1 MANSNRPS
9 GFTPVQYLN
18 GAMWNGQA
26 RLYAIAAAY
35 GTALYIGDPVISG
48 GSADSNG
55 IPTIA
60 IGATTGAL
68 RGVIVGLY
76 DTGQTTA
83 PVGGVSVGSIIN
95 SNRIYRPA
103 SNANVWYAAVVD
115 DPNVIFSVQE
125 ESNGTQL
132 AATEVGLNTISKSG
146 TGNGYVSGWMIPSA
160 TGATP
165 NTTATLQLRLL
176 GLVQAPAATNIF
188 GAYAKWLVQINVHEL
203 GHGTG
208 AAGVS

>member
-9 GFTPVQYLN
+9 GYTPVQYLN
-18 GAMWNGQA
+18 GAPWNGQA
-26 RLYAIAAAY
+26 RLYSIAASY
-35 GTALYIGDPVISG
+35 GTALYIGDPCISSG
-48 GSADSNG
+48 TADTNG
-55 IPTIA
+55 IPGIA

-76 DTGQTTA
+76 NSGQTTA
-83 PVGGVSVGSIIN
+83 PMSGVSVGNIVN
-95 SNRIYRPA
+95 SNITYRPA
-103 SNANVWYAAVVD
+103 SDPNVWYAAVVD
-115 DPNVIFSVQE
+115 DPNVLFAVQE

-132 AATEVGLNTISKSG
+132 AATEVGLNTIGKSG

-165 NTTATLQLRLL
+165 NTTATLQLRLF
-176 GLVQAPAATNIF
+176 GLVQAPAGTNAF

-208 AAGVS
+208 AAGV